1 VRPAIFLD
9 RDGTLVHDGGYLHRP
24 EDYRRLPGVAEGLG
38 LLRDAGFRLVLVTN
52 QSGIGRGYF
61 GAEDLARFQQALAAD
76 LGSLGIEL
84 DGTYVCPHRPEE
96 GCACR
101 KPRPGLVHRAIRE
114 LDLDP
119 ARSFAVGDRP
129 RDVELARTVP
139 LRGGVLVARP
149 DAVGAAE
156 DAGATLPPNVVRAP
170 DLATAARIILDWPG
184 SEPPRPRSRGN
195 A

>member
-1 VRPAIFLD
+1 MRPAVFLD

-38 LLRDAGFRLVLVTN
+38 LLRGAGFRLVVVTN

-61 GAEDLARFQQALAAD
+61 GAADLARFQEVLVED
-76 LGSLGIEL
+76 LRSLGVEL
-84 DGTYVCPHRPEE
+84 DGIYVCPHRPDED
-96 GCACR
+96 CPCR

-129 RDVELARTVP
+129 RDVELVHTVP
-139 LRGGVLVARP
+139 LRGGILLC
-149 DAVGAAE
+149 AAASPE
-156 DAGATLPPNVVRAP
+156 AEPPLPPRVRRAG
-170 DLATAARIILDWPG
+170 DLADAARIILDWPEG
-184 SEPPRPRSRGN
+184 
-195 A
+195 